1 MTFNGNVN
9 IKLTGQS
16 FVHIDKYDETY
27 RIPMLEAKVVGF
39 LSGHLYPELCGKYRI
54 VCSSGYISEID
65 FCGKGFWS
73 GEKNHFEARVFHEES
88 GPGSPLYA
96 LSGQW
101 SGKYQIRDCSTGAV
115 VETCDINSLEPTSI
129 KVPPEAEQDPW
140 ETRKAWKKVHQ
151 ALEKGDMQATVRE
164 KSKIEAAQ
172 RTMRKVEAN
181 NDANWQPVFFSKSF
195 GENTNDEALAGSAI
209 GDTGYEKLDGVW
221 KANRELARRH
231 KKPFHGLLT
240 PGEIKES

>member
-16 FVHIDKYDETY
+16 FVHIDKYEETY
-27 RIPMLEAKVVGF
+27 RIPMLDAKVVGF

-54 VCSSGYISEID
+54 TCSSGYISEID

-73 GEKNHFEARVFHEES
+73 GEKNHFEARVFREES

-101 SGKYQIRDCSTGAV
+101 SGKFQISDCSTDAV
-115 VETCDINSLEPTSI
+115 LEACDINSLTPTSI
-129 KVPPEAEQDPW
+129 ELPPEAEQDPW
-140 ETRKAWKKVHQ
+140 ETRKAWKKVHES
-151 ALEKGDMQATVRE
+151 LGKGDMQATVRE

-172 RTMRKVEAN
+172 RVMRKQEATN
-181 NDANWQPVFFSKSF
+181 NVSWQPVFFSKSIDQDIR
-195 GENTNDEALAGSAI
+195 NRNLAGSALH
-209 GDTGYEKLDGVW
+209 DLQREKSDEVW
-221 KANRELARRH
+221 KADRELARRH
-231 KKPFHGLLT
+231 KTPFHGGLT
-240 PGEIKES
+240 PGE